1 MKLPIDLAPKM
12 GNPSKCGFLE
22 LKKIKPDI
30 DLENAPLF
38 YLTLMIS

>member
-1 MKLPIDLAPKM
+1 MKLPIDLASKM
-12 GNPSKCGFLE
+12 GNPSKCGIFV

-30 DLENAPLF
+30 DLENGPLF